1 MNRKEFNRLIS
12 IFLLFSLIL
21 FCFLGCRMRAEQNS
35 LTSQFDVID
44 ALVMQNQM
52 QSALKEL
59 KKALADFYF
68 DQVEK
73 GMAELEAK
81 GLWSKEKCEEIANSP
96 KTIISMC

>member
-1 MNRKEFNRLIS
+1 METVVKRNTVFNPIQQHLLMMFSHMNSE
-12 IFLLFSLIL
+12 
-21 FCFLGCRMRAEQNS
+21 EQ
-35 LTSQFDVID
+35 
-44 ALVMQNQM
+44 
-52 QSALKEL
+52 LKEL

>member
-1 MNRKEFNRLIS
+1 MEAVVKRNTVFNPIQQHLLMMFSHMNSE
-12 IFLLFSLIL
+12 
-21 FCFLGCRMRAEQNS
+21 EQ
-35 LTSQFDVID
+35 
-44 ALVMQNQM
+44 
-52 QSALKEL
+52 LKEL

-81 GLWSKEKCEEIANSP
+81 GLWSMEKCEEIANSP